1 MDMYIYIYMD
11 HMVPEVIAG
20 EWMVISPSMTKGSSR
35 CCPEMPRPFW
45 KMGLS
50 EDYEKLP
57 LNSLNRMEYNLR
69 EISIIHIY
77 IYILKIIQCS
87 SFSPKKRY
95 KRRHG
100 AILWDTRTPLFV
112 VENQMAKVPEP
123 GSLTLRSEDW
133 SVDGNP
139 KSVSK
144 YQRYIN
150 TNPKWGYIPV
160 VYIYIYSI

>member
-1 MDMYIYIYMD
+1 
-11 HMVPEVIAG
+11 
-20 EWMVISPSMTKGSSR
+20 
-35 CCPEMPRPFW
+35 
-45 KMGLS
+45 MGLS

-77 IYILKIIQCS
+77 IYIEDYSMLII
-87 SFSPKKRY
+87 FPKKRY

-133 SVDGNP
+133 SVDGFDHETCGVYGQNCN
-139 KSVSK
+139 VTICY
-144 YQRYIN
+144 YQNR
-150 TNPKWGYIPV
+150 
-160 VYIYIYSI
+160 